1 MMGVGWPDC
10 DVCVA
15 GAGRVSV
22 SGSGGGGVGPVGLLL
37 LHAAASAA
45 PAMTAPTSGKIGRP
59 KIWRRPT
66 VVGTSV
72 SGQAAGA
79 LEAERAA
86 AVARVRQEHDVRPLL
101 HRRLV
106 ARCRVTA
113 VARAHEKADLLADGG
128 LMIRHRRPPRR
139 IVEPV
144 LRVLRRRTAP
154 AIEAEPEIHPRRR

>member
-10 DVCVA
+10 DVCVI
-15 GAGRVSV
+15 GAGHVSL

-45 PAMTAPTSGKIGRP
+45 PAMTAAPTSGKIGRP
-59 KIWRRPT
+59 KIWCRPT

-86 AVARVRQEHDVRPLL
+86 AVARVREEHDVRPLL

-106 ARCRVTA
+106 ARCRVAA
-113 VARAHEKADLLADGG
+113 VARAHEEADLLADGG
-128 LMIRHRRPPRR
+128 LVIRHRRPPRR

-144 LRVLRRRTAP
+144 LRVLRRRTA
-154 AIEAEPEIHPRRR
+154 